1 MKMICEKAGEC
12 KDECYHKNEH
22 EVKGNEDCGKCKIET
37 GVLGSICIPVKENK
51 MEQKLEEYHE
61 KKHDKNKV
69 RYDLIEWDILEKID
83 FSDRDGSDLS
93 DLYKNLKTETVE
105 FLEGCVILAVVSLGG
120 YDNFLYE
127 LARVYTYGADKYG
140 DLSWKTVPNG
150 KQRYVAALHRHMRD
164 FRRGDFV
171 NYQDGML
178 YHVAQVAG
186 NAISVL
192 WFIRNEEEK

>member
-1 MKMICEKAGEC
+1 
-12 KDECYHKNEH
+12 
-22 EVKGNEDCGKCKIET
+22 
-37 GVLGSICIPVKENK
+37 

-61 KKHDKNKV
+61 KKHDKDKV
-69 RYDLIEWDILEKID
+69 RYDLIEWEILEDVRSSGID
-83 FSDRDGSDLS
+83 GLELS
-93 DLYKNLKTETVE
+93 DLYKNFKTETTD
-105 FLEGCVILAVVSLGG
+105 FLTGCVTLAIVSLGG

-127 LARVYTYGADKYG
+127 LARVYTFGAEKHG

-150 KQRYVAALHRHMRD
+150 KQRYIAALHRHMRD

-178 YHVAQVAG
+178 YHVAQVAW

-192 WFIRNEEEK
+192 WFISNEEEE